1 MRYIERMNRVQSH
14 TLFTDFDIDLFKLG
28 KHYRLYEKLG
38 SHLVKYKGKKGCYF
52 AVFAPAA
59 KSVRVVGDFNYWAGD
74 EHELYPRWDE
84 SGIWEGFIPGL
95 KQGEK
100 YKYKIIPEHG
110 DYVLEKADPFALYAE
125 IPPKTASIIWDLKYD
140 WKDKNWLKSRH
151 KLNAHEAPFSIYE
164 VHLASWKWNEEEN
177 RPLSYLEL
185 AEELVRYVKEM
196 NYTHVELMPVM
207 EHPYPPSW
215 GYQITGFFAPTSR
228 FGTPEDFMHLVD
240 RLHQEN
246 IGVILDWVPA
256 HFPSDGHGLGNF
268 DGTHVYEHPD
278 RRKGFHPDW
287 NSLIF
292 NYERAEIKSFLIS
305 NALFWIHFYHADGLR
320 VDAVAS
326 MIYLDY
332 SRDEGDW
339 APNEYGGR
347 ENLAAIAFLKELN
360 EAIYLA
366 FPDIQMIAEESTAF
380 PMVSSPVSH
389 GGLGFGMKWMMG
401 WMNDTL
407 TYFKRESIF
416 RKYHHFEM
424 SFSIVY
430 AFAENFVLPL
440 SHDEVVHGKGSMIRK
455 MPGDIWQRFAN
466 LRLLYTYM
474 YTHPGA
480 KLNFMGNEFAQWN
493 EWNHST
499 CLDWELLEQED
510 HKGMQLAVRDLN
522 KLYRQLPE
530 LYKSQFSN
538 EGFEWI
544 DFTDQK
550 NSIISYMRNYK
561 DQSVIILLNF
571 TPKVHEN
578 YIIGVPEKGMYE
590 ELFNSDSEI
599 YGGSN
604 VGNLNLIKA
613 KKVKK
618 HGREYSLEL
627 HVPPLGGLIM
637 KKKKIARKGKKRK
650 SG

>member
-1 MRYIERMNRVQSH
+1 MNRVQTH

-38 SHLVKYKGKKGCYF
+38 SHLIKHKRKKGCYF

-59 KSVRVVGDFNYWAGD
+59 KSVRVVGDFNFWSGD

-95 KQGEK
+95 KEGDK
-100 YKYKIIPEHG
+100 YKYKIIPQHG
-110 DYVLEKADPFALYAE
+110 DHVLEKADPFALYSE
-125 IPPKTASIIWDLKYD
+125 VPPKTASIIWDLKYD
-140 WKDKNWLKSRH
+140 WKDKEWMNARYQH
-151 KLNAHEAPFSIYE
+151 NAHDAPFSIYE
-164 VHLASWKWNEEEN
+164 VHLASWKWDQEGN
-177 RPLSYLEL
+177 RPLSYREL
-185 AEELVRYVKEM
+185 ADELVAYVQEM
-196 NYTHVELMPVM
+196 NFTHVELMPVM

-228 FGTPEDFMHLVD
+228 FGEPEDFMYLVD

-268 DGTHVYEHPD
+268 DGSHVYEHPD

-305 NALFWIHFYHADGLR
+305 NALFWMHFYHADGLR

-339 APNEYGGR
+339 VPNEYGGR
-347 ENLAAIAFLKELN
+347 ENLAAIAFIKELN
-360 EAIYLA
+360 EAIYTA
-366 FPDIQMIAEESTAF
+366 FPDVQMIAEESTAF

-407 TYFKRESIF
+407 TYFQREPIY

-455 MPGDIWQRFAN
+455 MPGDEWQRFAN

-474 YTHPGA
+474 YSHPGA

-499 CLDWELLEQED
+499 SLDWVLLEQDE
-510 HKGMQLAVRDLN
+510 HKGIQLAIRDLN
-522 KLYRQLPE
+522 KLYKQLPE
-530 LYKSQFSN
+530 LFKSQFSN

-550 NSIISYMRNYK
+550 NSIISYMRSYK

-571 TPKVHEN
+571 TPTVHEK
-578 YIIGVPEKGMYE
+578 YKIGVPEKGMYE

-604 VGNLNLIKA
+604 VGNMNLVKA
-613 KKVKK
+613 KKVKT

-627 HVPPLGGLIM
+627 QIPPLGGLIM
-637 KKKKIARKGKKRK
+637 KKKKVARKSKKRK